1 MGSEETQY
9 YIYYGMYSRS
19 EIVALSAWPPGV
31 NKLCVCVCIPIA
43 RKMVSLVEC
52 LEDMAGIIEGKP
64 KIAYK
69 FSVMWHVPKEIPVCP
84 RFSSPSADE
93 WYPGPCSMAPG
104 RPPCRAPVLVP
115 PAATPV

>member
-43 RKMVSLVEC
+43 RKMVSLVE
-52 LEDMAGIIEGKP
+52 
-64 KIAYK
+64 
-69 FSVMWHVPKEIPVCP
+69 
-84 RFSSPSADE
+84 
-93 WYPGPCSMAPG
+93 
-104 RPPCRAPVLVP
+104 
-115 PAATPV
+115 